1 MSEPDLDDIA
11 ALGARAMQI
20 IPEHLRLHCR
30 DLVIRVADQATA
42 DELAELD
49 IDDPL
54 HLLGLYVGKG
64 TPLRDSWDTGT
75 EPDQVWLYR
84 RPILAYVR
92 ETTEPLGRVV
102 QHVLIHEIGHHFGFS
117 DDDMDRI
124 EADA

>member
-20 IPEHLRLHCR
+20 IPEHLRAHCR
-30 DLVIRVADQATA
+30 DLVIRVADQATPE
-42 DELAELD
+42 DLAELD

-54 HLLGLYVGKG
+54 DLLGLYVGQG
-64 TPLRDSWDTGT
+64 RPLRDSWDTGT

-92 ETTEPLGRVV
+92 ETTEPLGHVV